1 MRKTGFSKLN
11 SYIPRLPKSCQIQ
24 ILRSFQLVKILSPE
38 TGCSRVR
45 VIAGFCVA
53 LRCLHSLLDKRDC
66 DIHASW
72 HEMRGK
78 WMEVFLLRA
87 AGLAQLLERWPAER
101 ARFPGPDHIQGL
113 KITKDKDT
121 SFVHPIARPSLGSFM
136 WWPPPRGILN
146 QVLSG
151 GLHPKVQPLTLLY
164 TIFDRRGTP
173 FVYRL
178 LLTNGA
184 PFTYMPSLELC
195 IPFKCCKYTVF

>member
-136 WWPPPRGILN
+136 WWPPP
-146 QVLSG
+146 G
-151 GLHPKVQPLTLLY
+151 GYSTKFYPGGSTPRYNPL
-164 TIFDRRGTP
+164 P
-173 FVYRL
+173 FY
-178 LLTNGA
+178 
-184 PFTYMPSLELC
+184 
-195 IPFKCCKYTVF
+195 IPFLTEEVPLSYTGFCWQMVPLSRTCLV